1 MCLKIGMLL
10 PFYYVDF
17 KKGLYLS
24 SYSLSSKGVCKYNT
38 DYDENGSFFFSSIA
52 VSFTVKQMTALY
64 VKNFNYGIK
73 ALLLLCFIS
82 ASLFHSSMSQAN
94 CVIHISREKQT
105 NKKTSLWFKSER
117 FVVFTERDWTQRS

>member
-1 MCLKIGMLL
+1 MWISKRACICLLILFPQKV
-10 PFYYVDF
+10 YVSIIQIMM
-17 KKGLYLS
+17 KMG
-24 SYSLSSKGVCKYNT
+24 G
-38 DYDENGSFFFSSIA
+38 FFFSSIA

-105 NKKTSLWFKSER
+105 NKKTSLRFKSER
-117 FVVFTERDWTQRS
+117 FVVFTERDWTQ